1 MLVSWGG
8 KFISSQ
14 LDQWWWI

>member
-14 LDQWWWI
+14 IDQWWWI